1 MTLAPRGLEFSMNMR
16 DGGALAALTIEL
28 AKQADA
34 TTRSEPI
41 AGRSGH
47 DCLRHYLGWA
57 SEAANMISNYLTLG
71 QSHEIIFTR
80 AYWALAN
87 MDGGEPFVVTA
98 IQDEL
103 RRQRRRLL
111 ELSSSAGELQ
121 EYWQTPERAP
131 QLILIP
137 DTNVYIHH
145 PRRVDQVNW
154 LEMANWAGSIRVVI
168 PRIVVAELD
177 NNKRNRYRAVKL
189 RVRETL
195 RLLENLLA
203 LGEPQ
208 PVKLSEND
216 PRSSS
221 REQRDVTIEFLPD
234 PLGHQP
240 QARADDEI
248 LARALHLER
257 LTGIPV
263 RIATSDT
270 TMLLSAHAFELDAI
284 RMSDWEDQT

>member
-1 MTLAPRGLEFSMNMR
+1 MASITDFEPTGSGPGGGNGSG

-154 LEMANWAGSIRVVI
+154 LEMANWAGSIS
-168 PRIVVAELD
+168 
-177 NNKRNRYRAVKL
+177 RYTGHS
-189 RVRETL
+189 VRWRTTS
-195 RLLENLLA
+195 A
-203 LGEPQ
+203 
-208 PVKLSEND
+208 
-216 PRSSS
+216 S
-221 REQRDVTIEFLPD
+221 R
-234 PLGHQP
+234 
-240 QARADDEI
+240 QAR
-248 LARALHLER
+248 
-257 LTGIPV
+257 
-263 RIATSDT
+263 S
-270 TMLLSAHAFELDAI
+270 MSSAYD
-284 RMSDWEDQT
+284 SSG